1 MHLKSPTIFAACAV
15 SAALALCTPG
25 AAQNYPSKQIRMI
38 VPFAGGGASDAVARI
53 LADKLGTQLGN
64 RLLVDNRPGAGGNI
78 GTDMGAKAE
87 ASGHTILFSTSGPLA
102 VNKWLYSDLPYD
114 PERDLEPISL
124 VATLPNMLV
133 VSPKL
138 PVSTTTEFV
147 KYAKEHPGEIF
158 YASIGNGS
166 SQHLAGVLFES
177 VTGVRLQHVPYKVA
191 GQFVVDLMSGD
202 VQSSFQLIPNVL
214 SQLRGG
220 KIKGIAVMSKQ
231 RSKVLPDVPTMA
243 EQGVPNLESAAWF
256 GLLAPKGTPQPIIDR
271 LHSEVMKAMND
282 PEVRARLLDI
292 GADPASSSPAE
303 LKALMTEESA
313 KWRDL
318 IKSMNIKAD

>member
-1 MHLKSPTIFAACAV
+1 MSRLRSTVFAVCAV
-15 SAALALCTPG
+15 SAVLALCTLV
-25 AAQNYPSKQIRMI
+25 AAQNYPTKQIRMI

-53 LADKLGTQLGN
+53 LADKLGIQLGN

-87 ASGHTILFSTSGPLA
+87 ASGHTLVFSTSGPLA
-102 VNKWLYSDLPYD
+102 VNRWLYPDLPYD

-124 VATLPNMLV
+124 VATLPNVLV

-138 PVSTTTEFV
+138 AVSNTMEFI
-147 KYAKEHPGEIF
+147 KYAKEHPGDTF

-166 SQHLAGVLFES
+166 SQHLAGVLFET

-202 VQSSFQLIPNVL
+202 IQSSFQLIPNVL
-214 SQLRGG
+214 SQLKTG
-220 KIKGIAVMSKQ
+220 KIRSIAVMSKE
-231 RSKVLPDVPTMA
+231 RSKTLPDVPTMA

-256 GLLAPKGTPQPIIDR
+256 GLLAPKGTPKPIIER
-271 LHSEVMKAMND
+271 LHGEVVKAVND
-282 PEVRARLLDI
+282 PEVRTRLLEI
-292 GADPASSSPAE
+292 GADPASSSPSE
-303 LKALMTEESA
+303 FKALMAEESL

>member
-1 MHLKSPTIFAACAV
+1 MSGMRTSVFAVCAV
-15 SAALALCTPG
+15 TAALALSTPG
-25 AAQNYPSKQIRMI
+25 AAENYPTRQIRMI

-53 LADKLGTQLGN
+53 FADRLGIGLVN

-78 GTDMGAKAE
+78 GTDMGAKSE
-87 ASGHTILFSTSGPLA
+87 ASGHTIVFSTSGPLA
-102 VNKWLYSDLPYD
+102 VNKWLYPDLPYD

-124 VATLPNMLV
+124 VSTLPNVLV

-138 PVSTTTEFV
+138 PASTTTEFI
-147 KYAKEHPGEIF
+147 KYAKEHPTDTF

-166 SQHLAGVLFES
+166 SQHLAGALFES

-202 VQSSFQLIPNVL
+202 IQSSFQLIPNVL
-214 SQLRGG
+214 SQLKTG
-220 KIKGIAVMSKQ
+220 KIKAIAVMSKE
-231 RSKVLPDVPTMA
+231 RSKALPDVPTMA

-271 LHSEVMKAMND
+271 LHGEVVKATSD
-282 PEVRARLLDI
+282 PEVRSRLLDI

-303 LKALMTEESA
+303 FKALMAEESL